1 MTNAPKSSPAENPYP
16 ASDALRH
23 ALWEQHIKTDIDAF
37 IAGDWSRVAA
47 DFDAARFCA
56 LDAGRSADPADWTVG
71 FPTLEA
77 YKNTWL
83 AQSKVTKE
91 RADPALLRDALLA
104 GASLAKVTQTGP
116 DALVMLKSFD
126 GALPLKDGT
135 FEPYGWQSLFTLRL
149 VQQDWKIVSFI
160 GYLPP
165 AIP

>member
-1 MTNAPKSSPAENPYP
+1 MPNPAENPFP
-16 ASDALRH
+16 ATDALRH

-37 IAGDWSRVAA
+37 IAGDWSQVAA
-47 DFDAARFCA
+47 DFDADRFCA
-56 LDAGRSADPADWTVG
+56 LDAGRSANPADWTVG

-83 AQSKVTKE
+83 AQSKVTRE
-91 RADPALLRDALLA
+91 RADPAVLRDALLS
-104 GASLAKVTQTGP
+104 GASLAKVTQTGL

-135 FEPYGWQSLFTLRL
+135 SEPYGWQSLFTLRR

-165 AIP
+165 SIP

>member
-1 MTNAPKSSPAENPYP
+1 MPNPAENPFP
-16 ASDALRH
+16 SSDTLRH

-37 IAGDWSRVAA
+37 IAGDWSQVAA
-47 DFDAARFCA
+47 DFDADRFCA
-56 LDAGRSADPADWTVG
+56 LDAGRSANPVDWTVG

-83 AQSKVTKE
+83 AQSKVTRE
-91 RADPALLRDALLA
+91 RADPAVLRNALLS

-135 FEPYGWQSLFTLRL
+135 SEPYGWQSLFTLRR

-165 AIP
+165 SIS